1 MHFNF
6 DPSDLPENL
15 PVFPLQG
22 ALLLP
27 GGRLPLNIFE
37 PRYLSM
43 TEDALGGLR
52 LIGMIQP
59 RVKEQITANDSPD
72 IYGTGCVGRLTSFTE
87 TNDGRYLITLNGVC
101 RFNVV
106 EELPVLRGYRQVRAD
121 YEPWLGDFNADP
133 AAGVDRDQLLTTL
146 KRYLDG
152 QGLKADWKAAEDTPT
167 SDLVSVMSML
177 CPFEPSEK
185 QALLE
190 AADAAAR
197 ASVMMSLM
205 DMQAHAQ
212 TTGDPDDPDD
222 QQPPAVKH

>member
-1 MHFNF
+1 MAFNF
-6 DPSDLPENL
+6 DPADLPEAL

-37 PRYLSM
+37 PRYLAM
-43 TEDALGGLR
+43 TEDALAGMR

-59 RVKEQITANDSPD
+59 RVKEKIDAGDHPD
-72 IYGTGCVGRLTSFTE
+72 IYATGCVGRLTSFTE
-87 TNDGRYLITLNGVC
+87 TEDGRYLITLNGVC

-106 EELPVLRGYRQVRAD
+106 EELPLLRGYRRVSAD
-121 YEPWLGDFNADP
+121 YAPWREDFNADP
-133 AAGVDRDQLLTTL
+133 AAGVDRDKLLGTL

-152 QGLKADWKAAEDTPT
+152 QGLQADWKAVEDTPT
-167 SDLVSVMSML
+167 ADLVSVMSML
-177 CPFEPSEK
+177 CPFAPNEK

-197 ASVMMSLM
+197 AEVMMSLM
-205 DMQAHAQ
+205 DMQVLARSQ
-212 TTGDPDDPDD
+212 PDPEDDE
-222 QQPPAVKH
+222 PPVVKH

>member
-6 DPSDLPENL
+6 DPSDLPQAL

-37 PRYLSM
+37 PRYLAM

-59 RVKEQITANDSPD
+59 RVKEQITADDSPE
-72 IYGTGCVGRLTSFTE
+72 IYDTGCVGRLTSFTE
-87 TNDGRYLITLNGVC
+87 TGDGRYLVTLSGVC

-106 EELPVLRGYRQVRAD
+106 EELPVLRGYRQVKAD
-121 YEPWLGDFNADP
+121 YAPWLDDFNADP
-133 AAGVDRDQLLTTL
+133 ADGVDRNQLLGTL
-146 KRYLDG
+146 RRYLDG
-152 QGLKADWKAAEDTPT
+152 LGLKADWKAVEDTPT
-167 SDLVSVMSML
+167 ADLVSVMSML
-177 CPFEPSEK
+177 CPFEPNEK

-190 AADAAAR
+190 AANAAAR
-197 ASVMMSLM
+197 AGVMMSLM
-205 DMQAHAQ
+205 NMQAHAQ
-212 TTGDPDDPDD
+212 GAGDPQDEES
-222 QQPPAVKH
+222 PAVKH